1 MFRYTTQ
8 QIVLHWTIVL
18 LVIFQYLW
26 NGPMGQAFGRLMR
39 GGDKVLGPVAL
50 AHLVVGVT
58 ILAITIWRL
67 ALRRRAPAAPHGRT
81 GLDRITVLIHA
92 LLHIV
97 LIAIPLAGLAAWFGG
112 IGRAGDLHVL
122 LTDLL
127 LVLAGLHVAAALYHH
142 FVLKDGLMNRLRP
155 RR

>member
-1 MFRYTTQ
+1 M
-8 QIVLHWTIVL
+8 
-18 LVIFQYLW
+18 
-26 NGPMGQAFGRLMR
+26 
-39 GGDKVLGPVAL
+39 
-50 AHLVVGVT
+50 
-58 ILAITIWRL
+58 
-67 ALRRRAPAAPHGRT
+67 
-81 GLDRITVLIHA
+81 LIHA